1 MIFSI
6 IIMISCILFLVLF
19 SFMQSGKNKKEE
31 SIKLVSAQDFI
42 NVLEINRNILYTAD
56 NKCIAFIRLQPPMSS
71 LWSRRE
77 KRMKTNTLVA
87 EISKD
92 REPWVLS
99 AVSRPMDITYL
110 VNQYKHMREQTDNVI
125 RKNLL
130 KQEMMELQDKVGSG
144 QAVERQFYIKIWAEN
159 KPGADE
165 NLLTRAQQIINAYES
180 IGVTGTLLK
189 KQDII
194 PYCNLVH
201 NPSYINLDTTDTTP
215 GIPMIMDEED
225 AI

>member
-1 MIFSI
+1 MILSFI
-6 IIMISCILFLVLF
+6 ILVTCVVFLCF
-19 SFMQSGKNKKEE
+19 FTMQTNGKRKKDD

-42 NVLEINRNILYTAD
+42 NVKDIEKNILYTAD
-56 NKCIAFIRLQPPMSS
+56 NKCIAYIRLQPPMSS

-110 VNQYKHMREQTDNVI
+110 INQYKHMREQTDNVI

-144 QAVERQFYIKIWAEN
+144 QAVERQFYIKIWADN
-159 KPGADE
+159 KPGAE
-165 NLLTRAQQIINAYES
+165 EKLLTRAHQIIGAYES
-180 IGVTGTLLK
+180 IGVTGNLLK

-201 NPSYINLDTTDTTP
+201 NPSYINLDTTDTSP
-215 GIPMIMDEED
+215 GIPMIIDEEE

>member
-1 MIFSI
+1 MVFSI
-6 IIMISCILFLVLF
+6 IIMILCISFLVLF
-19 SFMQSGKNKKEE
+19 SFQNGKNKKEE
-31 SIKLVSAQDFI
+31 GVKLVSAQAFI
-42 NVLEINRNILYTAD
+42 HVQDINKNILYTTD
-56 NKCIAFIRLQPPMSS
+56 NKCISYIRLQPPMSS

-110 VNQYKHMREQTDNVI
+110 INQYKNKREQTDNFI

-144 QAVERQFYIKIWAEN
+144 QAVERQFYIKIWVDN
-159 KPGADE
+159 KPGAEE
-165 NLLTRAQQIINAYES
+165 NLLTRAQQIIGAYES

-201 NPSYINLDTTDTTP
+201 NPSYINLDTTDTSP
-215 GIPMIMDEED
+215 GIPMIIDEEE